1 MSLKT
6 GDRAPDFSLY
16 DSEKNSVALSD
27 YAGKK
32 NVLLL
37 FFPLAFTSV
46 CTRELCSVRDGI
58 NKYNN
63 ENTTVLGISVDS
75 VYALARYKE
84 EQSYNF
90 PLLSDFNKLVSGLY
104 ETMHTSFGK
113 MGMLGVSKRSAF
125 IIGKD
130 GNLKYVEVLENPGDM
145 PDFETI
151 DRKLEELN

>member
-6 GDRAPDFSLY
+6 GDKAPEFSLY
-16 DSEKNSVALSD
+16 NTDKNLVALTD
-27 YAGKK
+27 FAGEK

-58 NKYNN
+58 NIYNN
-63 ENTTVLGISVDS
+63 ENTAVLGISVDS
-75 VYALARYKE
+75 VYALSKYKE

-90 PLLSDFNKLVSGLY
+90 ELLSDFNREVSGLY
-104 ETMHTSFGK
+104 ETLHASFGK

-130 GNLKYVEVLENPGDM
+130 GILKYAEVLDNPGEM
-145 PDFETI
+145 PDFEKI
-151 DRKLEELN
+151 NKLLKELR